1 MLAWIGREGMLRLI
15 GVVCRGRIPERM
27 DGWLVGWLVGGC
39 KGGRNSLGL
48 GISCWIWPGFPP

>member
-1 MLAWIGREGMLRLI
+1 MEGDV
-15 GVVCRGRIPERM
+15 GM
-27 DGWLVGWLVGGC
+27 DWTEGNVETNWSCMSRSYTGANGWLVGGC